1 MNSKKNQIYYL
12 ISVSVINSYFLISAA
27 YFSSSLIQYVL
38 PNKRIDI
45 INYDKAIHI
54 SNITSFLITKIIM
67 EIINNDNADI
77 DINTKIIILN
87 LIVFPGRADYFKIL
101 IASAII
107 TKTKSIIVIG

>member
-1 MNSKKNQIYYL
+1 
-12 ISVSVINSYFLISAA
+12 
-27 YFSSSLIQYVL
+27 
-38 PNKRIDI
+38 
-45 INYDKAIHI
+45 
-54 SNITSFLITKIIM
+54 M